1 MDAINN
7 DIYLSTIFNACEEKV
22 LTYEELLQKVNLY
35 AKSANFDE
43 ETLNHI
49 LEEVEKFRIHKKEY
63 SYDEKRTY
71 LSKLMLD
78 ENVEKYGSKL
88 VDSMSDAAVDKV
100 FENEVKEIKDED
112 IDNIINPKK
121 APVKVKV
128 RVRNEIPNIE
138 VAKEVA
144 SDNDKLERA
153 LIETY
158 NGVTIEEILN
168 ALIDSRKRG
177 MTLPTT
183 QPMEHLVMYYA
194 LKGRKGLTL
203 DEKQRILREV
213 KSEKERDKAI
223 VKRVLDKINEENR
236 EKNVSVKENRIEAKE
251 KEETPKMV
259 KKEEVLEPVDKLDK
273 QLVRNVAG
281 NNYYLERAILLGSFN
296 GTKLEDILNG
306 IINLRKN
313 GEEIACTRE
322 MNYLVDSYAIFGKLN
337 ATILNSTLDKITNVR
352 KEEEKTEEKKTDA
365 NVELAIEL
373 ANNSEMLEAALVSKS
388 YKGVA
393 LESLVKA
400 LVDAKKQGITLE
412 TNEAMNA
419 LISEYEKEGKI
430 TEECL
435 KNVKLLL
442 AKERLNREKGLA
454 FSDKKIDELDNNN
467 NNKGFAFGGKN
478 LDSLDNDEATI
489 DDKKTSKEEDKKE
502 QQGIKFPDFEEK
514 DYENVAKNI
523 NDAKD
528 SNVRKVEASEE
539 RIKKLK
545 MSKSKVKSIALK
557 SLIIVCG
564 LVMLGP
570 EAGILG
576 IGSYNVFA
584 ILIRQGK
591 FNPKTKIGKSV
602 KDTVIKVMG
611 WGYSDEDKYDLL
623 KNIASA
629 EYKVKEEKEKKK
641 KEAEDAAKKIEEQE
655 NKSEEKEEEK
665 GGKTK

>member
-1 MDAINN
+1 MDAIKN

-35 AKSANFDE
+35 TKKENFDE
-43 ETLNHI
+43 ETLNYI

-63 SYDEKRTY
+63 SNDEKRTY

-78 ENVEKYGSKL
+78 ENTEKYGTKI

-112 IDNIINPKK
+112 IDNIISPKK
-121 APVKVKV
+121 EPVKVKV

-144 SDNDKLERA
+144 CDNDKLERA

-168 ALIDSRKRG
+168 ALIDSRKKG

-213 KSEKERDKAI
+213 KSEKARDKEI

-236 EKNVSVKENRIEAKE
+236 KNNVSVNANKIEAK
-251 KEETPKMV
+251 KEEKNAIET
-259 KKEEVLEPVDKLDK
+259 KEEAVEPVDKLDK

-296 GTKLEDILNG
+296 GTKLEDILDG
-306 IINLRKN
+306 IIKLRKN
-313 GEEIACTRE
+313 GEDIACTRE

-337 ATILNSTLDKITNVR
+337 ANILNSTLDKIANVR
-352 KEEEKTEEKKTDA
+352 KEEEKTKKEPVNEEKIEDKNIDS
-365 NVELAIEL
+365 NIELAKEL
-373 ANNSEMLEAALVSKS
+373 ANNSEMLEAALISKA

-400 LVDAKKQGITLE
+400 LVDAKKQGINFE

-419 LISEYEKEGKI
+419 LILEYENKGKI
-430 TEECL
+430 TEEGL

-442 AKERLNREKGLA
+442 AKERLNREKGYA
-454 FSDKKIDELDNNN
+454 FANQDY
-467 NNKGFAFGGKN
+467 
-478 LDSLDNDEATI
+478 DSLDNNKGVAFAGKDI
-489 DDKKTSKEEDKKE
+489 DSLDDDKNASKEDDKKE
-502 QQGIKFPDFEEK
+502 QQGIKFSDLEEE
-514 DYENVAKNI
+514 DYENVVKNI

-545 MSKSKVKSIALK
+545 KSKSKATSVALK

-564 LVMLGP
+564 FAMLGP

-591 FNPKTKIGKSV
+591 FNPKTKIGKSI
-602 KDTVIKVMG
+602 KDAVIKIMSL
-611 WGYSDEDKYDLL
+611 GYSYEDKYDLL
-623 KNIASA
+623 QDISKA
-629 EYKVKEEKEKKK
+629 
-641 KEAEDAAKKIEEQE
+641 EQE
-655 NKSEEKEEEK
+655 RKEEK

>member
-1 MDAINN
+1 MDAIKN

-35 AKSANFDE
+35 TKKENFDE
-43 ETLNHI
+43 ETLNYI

-63 SYDEKRTY
+63 SNDEKRTY

-78 ENVEKYGSKL
+78 ENTEKYGTKI

-112 IDNIINPKK
+112 IDNIISPKK
-121 APVKVKV
+121 EPVKVKV

-144 SDNDKLERA
+144 CDNDKLERA

-168 ALIDSRKRG
+168 ALIDSRKKG

-213 KSEKERDKAI
+213 KSEKARDKEI

-236 EKNVSVKENRIEAKE
+236 KNNVSVNANKIEAK
-251 KEETPKMV
+251 KEEKNAIET
-259 KKEEVLEPVDKLDK
+259 KEEAVEPVDKLDK

-296 GTKLEDILNG
+296 GTKLEDILDG
-306 IINLRKN
+306 IIELRKN
-313 GEEIACTRE
+313 GEDIACTRE

-337 ATILNSTLDKITNVR
+337 ANILNSTLDKIANVR
-352 KEEEKTEEKKTDA
+352 KEEEKTKKEPVNEEKTEDKNIDS
-365 NVELAIEL
+365 NIELAKEL
-373 ANNSEMLEAALVSKS
+373 ANNSEMLEAALISKA

-400 LVDAKKQGITLE
+400 LVDAKKQGINFE

-419 LISEYEKEGKI
+419 LILEYENEGKI
-430 TEECL
+430 TEEGL

-442 AKERLNREKGLA
+442 AKERLNREKGYA
-454 FSDKKIDELDNNN
+454 FANQDY
-467 NNKGFAFGGKN
+467 
-478 LDSLDNDEATI
+478 DSLDNNKGVAFAGKDI
-489 DDKKTSKEEDKKE
+489 DSLDDDKNASKEDDKKE
-502 QQGIKFPDFEEK
+502 QQGIKFSDLEEE
-514 DYENVAKNI
+514 DYENVVKNI

-545 MSKSKVKSIALK
+545 KSKSKATSVALK

-564 LVMLGP
+564 FAMLGP

-591 FNPKTKIGKSV
+591 FNPKTKIGKSI
-602 KDTVIKVMG
+602 KDAVIKIMSL
-611 WGYSDEDKYDLL
+611 GYSDEDKYDLL
-623 KNIASA
+623 EDIS
-629 EYKVKEEKEKKK
+629 KV
-641 KEAEDAAKKIEEQE
+641 EQE
-655 NKSEEKEEEK
+655 RKEEK

>member
-1 MDAINN
+1 MDAIKN

-35 AKSANFDE
+35 TKKENFDE
-43 ETLNHI
+43 ETLNYI

-63 SYDEKRTY
+63 SNDEKRTY

-78 ENVEKYGSKL
+78 ENTEKYGTKI

-112 IDNIINPKK
+112 IDNIISPKK
-121 APVKVKV
+121 EPVKVKV

-144 SDNDKLERA
+144 CDNDKLERA

-168 ALIDSRKRG
+168 ALIDSRKKG

-213 KSEKERDKAI
+213 KSEKARDKEI

-236 EKNVSVKENRIEAKE
+236 KNNVSVNANKIEAK
-251 KEETPKMV
+251 KEEKNAIET
-259 KKEEVLEPVDKLDK
+259 KEEAVEPVDKLDK

-296 GTKLEDILNG
+296 GTKLEDILDG
-306 IINLRKN
+306 IIKLRKN
-313 GEEIACTRE
+313 GEDIACTRE

-337 ATILNSTLDKITNVR
+337 ANILNSTLDKIANVR
-352 KEEEKTEEKKTDA
+352 KEEEKTKKEPVNEEKIEDKNIDS
-365 NVELAIEL
+365 NIELAKEL
-373 ANNSEMLEAALVSKS
+373 ANNSEMLEAALISKA

-400 LVDAKKQGITLE
+400 LVDAKKQGINFE

-419 LISEYEKEGKI
+419 LISEYENEGKI
-430 TEECL
+430 TEEGL

-442 AKERLNREKGLA
+442 AKERLNREKGYA
-454 FSDKKIDELDNNN
+454 FANQDY
-467 NNKGFAFGGKN
+467 
-478 LDSLDNDEATI
+478 DSLDNNKGVAFAGKDI
-489 DDKKTSKEEDKKE
+489 DSLDDDKNASKEDDKKE
-502 QQGIKFPDFEEK
+502 QQGIKFSDLEEE
-514 DYENVAKNI
+514 DYENVVKNI

-545 MSKSKVKSIALK
+545 KSKSKAKSIALK

-564 LVMLGP
+564 FAMLGP

-591 FNPKTKIGKSV
+591 FNPKTKIGKSI
-602 KDTVIKVMG
+602 KDAVIKIMSL
-611 WGYSDEDKYDLL
+611 GYSDEDKYDLL
-623 KNIASA
+623 KDISKA
-629 EYKVKEEKEKKK
+629 
-641 KEAEDAAKKIEEQE
+641 EQE
-655 NKSEEKEEEK
+655 TKEEK

>member
-1 MDAINN
+1 MDAIKN

-35 AKSANFDE
+35 TKKENFDE
-43 ETLNHI
+43 ETLNYI

-63 SYDEKRTY
+63 SNDEKRTF

-78 ENVEKYGSKL
+78 ENTEKYGIKI

-112 IDNIINPKK
+112 IDNIISPKK
-121 APVKVKV
+121 EPVKVKV

-144 SDNDKLERA
+144 CDNDKLERA

-168 ALIDSRKRG
+168 ALIDSRKKG

-213 KSEKERDKAI
+213 KSEKARDKEI

-236 EKNVSVKENRIEAKE
+236 KNNVSVNANKIEAK
-251 KEETPKMV
+251 KEEKNAIET
-259 KKEEVLEPVDKLDK
+259 KEEAVEPVDKLDK

-296 GTKLEDILNG
+296 GTKLEDILDG
-306 IINLRKN
+306 IIKLRKN
-313 GEEIACTRE
+313 GEDIACTRE

-337 ATILNSTLDKITNVR
+337 ANILNSTLDKIANVR
-352 KEEEKTEEKKTDA
+352 KEEEKTKKEPVNEEKIEDKNIDS
-365 NVELAIEL
+365 NIELAKEL
-373 ANNSEMLEAALVSKS
+373 ANNSEMLEAALISKA

-400 LVDAKKQGITLE
+400 LVDAKKQGINFE

-419 LISEYEKEGKI
+419 LILEYENKGKI
-430 TEECL
+430 TEEGL
-435 KNVKLLL
+435 KKVKLLL
-442 AKERLNREKGLA
+442 AKERLNREKGYA
-454 FSDKKIDELDNNN
+454 FANQDY
-467 NNKGFAFGGKN
+467 
-478 LDSLDNDEATI
+478 DSLDNNKGVAFAGKDI
-489 DDKKTSKEEDKKE
+489 DSLDDDKNASKEDDKKE
-502 QQGIKFPDFEEK
+502 QQGIKFSDLEEE
-514 DYENVAKNI
+514 DYENVVKNI

-545 MSKSKVKSIALK
+545 KSKSKATSVALK

-564 LVMLGP
+564 FAMLGP

-591 FNPKTKIGKSV
+591 FNPKTKIGKSI
-602 KDTVIKVMG
+602 KDAVIKIMSL
-611 WGYSDEDKYDLL
+611 GYSDEDKYDLL
-623 KNIASA
+623 KDIS
-629 EYKVKEEKEKKK
+629 KT
-641 KEAEDAAKKIEEQE
+641 EQE
-655 NKSEEKEEEK
+655 RKEEK

>member
-1 MDAINN
+1 MDAIKN

-35 AKSANFDE
+35 TKKENFDE
-43 ETLNHI
+43 ETLNYI

-63 SYDEKRTY
+63 SNDEKRTY

-78 ENVEKYGSKL
+78 ENTEKYGTKI

-112 IDNIINPKK
+112 IDNIISPKK
-121 APVKVKV
+121 EPVKVKV

-144 SDNDKLERA
+144 CDNDKLERA

-168 ALIDSRKRG
+168 ALIDSRKKG

-213 KSEKERDKAI
+213 KSEKARDKEI

-236 EKNVSVKENRIEAKE
+236 KNNVSVNANKIEAK
-251 KEETPKMV
+251 KEEKNAIET
-259 KKEEVLEPVDKLDK
+259 KEEAVEPVDKLDK

-296 GTKLEDILNG
+296 GTKLEDILDG
-306 IINLRKN
+306 IIKLRKN
-313 GEEIACTRE
+313 GEDIACTRE

-337 ATILNSTLDKITNVR
+337 ANILNSTLDKIANVR
-352 KEEEKTEEKKTDA
+352 KEEEKTKKEPVNEEKIEDKNIDS
-365 NVELAIEL
+365 NIELAKEL
-373 ANNSEMLEAALVSKS
+373 ANNSEMLEAALISKA

-400 LVDAKKQGITLE
+400 LVDAKKQGINFE
-412 TNEAMNA
+412 TNEAMNS
-419 LISEYEKEGKI
+419 LISEYENEGKI
-430 TEECL
+430 TEEGL

-442 AKERLNREKGLA
+442 AKERLNREKGYA
-454 FSDKKIDELDNNN
+454 FANQDY
-467 NNKGFAFGGKN
+467 
-478 LDSLDNDEATI
+478 DSLDNNKGVAFAGKDI
-489 DDKKTSKEEDKKE
+489 DSLDDDKNASKEDDKKE
-502 QQGIKFPDFEEK
+502 QQGIKFSDLEEE
-514 DYENVAKNI
+514 DYENVVKNI

-545 MSKSKVKSIALK
+545 KSKSKAKSIALK

-564 LVMLGP
+564 FAMLGP

-591 FNPKTKIGKSV
+591 FNPKTKIGKSI
-602 KDTVIKVMG
+602 KDAVIKIMS

-623 KNIASA
+623 KDISKA
-629 EYKVKEEKEKKK
+629 
-641 KEAEDAAKKIEEQE
+641 EQE
-655 NKSEEKEEEK
+655 IKEEK

>member
-1 MDAINN
+1 MDAIKN

-35 AKSANFDE
+35 TKKENFDE
-43 ETLNHI
+43 ETLNYI

-63 SYDEKRTY
+63 SNDEKRTY

-78 ENVEKYGSKL
+78 ENTEKYGTKI

-112 IDNIINPKK
+112 IDNIISPKK
-121 APVKVKV
+121 EPVKVKV

-144 SDNDKLERA
+144 CDNDKLERA

-168 ALIDSRKRG
+168 ALIDSRKKG

-213 KSEKERDKAI
+213 KSEKARDKEI

-236 EKNVSVKENRIEAKE
+236 KNNVSVNANKIEAK
-251 KEETPKMV
+251 KEEKNAIET
-259 KKEEVLEPVDKLDK
+259 KEEAVEPVDKLDK

-296 GTKLEDILNG
+296 GTKLEDILDG
-306 IINLRKN
+306 IIKLRKN
-313 GEEIACTRE
+313 GEDIACTRE

-337 ATILNSTLDKITNVR
+337 ANILNSTLDKIANVR
-352 KEEEKTEEKKTDA
+352 KEEEKTKKEPVNEEKIEDKNIDS
-365 NVELAIEL
+365 NIELAKEL
-373 ANNSEMLEAALVSKS
+373 ANNSEMLEATLISKA

-400 LVDAKKQGITLE
+400 LVDAKKQGINFE

-419 LISEYEKEGKI
+419 LILEYENKGKI
-430 TEECL
+430 TEEGL

-442 AKERLNREKGLA
+442 AKERLNREKGYA
-454 FSDKKIDELDNNN
+454 FANQDY
-467 NNKGFAFGGKN
+467 
-478 LDSLDNDEATI
+478 DSLDNNKGVAFAGKDI
-489 DDKKTSKEEDKKE
+489 DSLDDDKNSSKEDDKKE
-502 QQGIKFPDFEEK
+502 QQGIKFPNFEEE
-514 DYENVAKNI
+514 DYENVVKNI

-545 MSKSKVKSIALK
+545 KSKSKATSIALK

-564 LVMLGP
+564 FAMLGP

-591 FNPKTKIGKSV
+591 FNPKTKIGKSI
-602 KDTVIKVMG
+602 KDAVIKIMSL
-611 WGYSDEDKYDLL
+611 GYSDEDKYDLL
-623 KNIASA
+623 EDIS
-629 EYKVKEEKEKKK
+629 KV
-641 KEAEDAAKKIEEQE
+641 EQE
-655 NKSEEKEEEK
+655 RKEEK

>member
-1 MDAINN
+1 MDAIKN

-35 AKSANFDE
+35 TKKENFDE
-43 ETLNHI
+43 ETLNYI

-63 SYDEKRTY
+63 SNDEKRTY

-78 ENVEKYGSKL
+78 ENTEKYGTKI

-112 IDNIINPKK
+112 IDNIISPKK
-121 APVKVKV
+121 EPVKVKV

-144 SDNDKLERA
+144 CDNDKLERA

-168 ALIDSRKRG
+168 ALIDSRKKG

-213 KSEKERDKAI
+213 KSEKARDKEI

-236 EKNVSVKENRIEAKE
+236 KNNVSVNANKIEAK
-251 KEETPKMV
+251 KEEKNAIET
-259 KKEEVLEPVDKLDK
+259 KEEAVEPVDKLDK

-296 GTKLEDILNG
+296 GTKLEDILDE
-306 IINLRKN
+306 IIKLRKN
-313 GEEIACTRE
+313 GEDIACTRE

-337 ATILNSTLDKITNVR
+337 ANILNSTLDKIANVR
-352 KEEEKTEEKKTDA
+352 KEEEKTKKEPVNEEKIEDKNIDS
-365 NVELAIEL
+365 NIELAKEL
-373 ANNSEMLEAALVSKS
+373 ANNSEMLEAALISKA

-400 LVDAKKQGITLE
+400 LVDAKKQGINFE

-419 LISEYEKEGKI
+419 LILEYENKGKI
-430 TEECL
+430 TEEGL

-442 AKERLNREKGLA
+442 AKERLNREKGYA
-454 FSDKKIDELDNNN
+454 FANQDY
-467 NNKGFAFGGKN
+467 
-478 LDSLDNDEATI
+478 DSLDNNKGVAFAGKDI
-489 DDKKTSKEEDKKE
+489 DSLDDDKNASKEDDKKE
-502 QQGIKFPDFEEK
+502 QQGIKFSDLEEE
-514 DYENVAKNI
+514 DYENVVKNI

-545 MSKSKVKSIALK
+545 KSKSKAKSIALK

-564 LVMLGP
+564 FAMLGP

-591 FNPKTKIGKSV
+591 FNPKTKIGKSI
-602 KDTVIKVMG
+602 KDAVIKIMS

-623 KNIASA
+623 KDISKA
-629 EYKVKEEKEKKK
+629 
-641 KEAEDAAKKIEEQE
+641 EQE
-655 NKSEEKEEEK
+655 RKEEK

>member
-1 MDAINN
+1 MDAIKN

-35 AKSANFDE
+35 TKKENFDE
-43 ETLNHI
+43 ETLNYI

-63 SYDEKRTY
+63 SNDEKRTY

-78 ENVEKYGSKL
+78 ENTEKYGTKI

-112 IDNIINPKK
+112 IDNIISPKK
-121 APVKVKV
+121 EPVKVKV

-144 SDNDKLERA
+144 CDNDKLERA

-168 ALIDSRKRG
+168 ALIDSRKKG

-213 KSEKERDKAI
+213 KSEKARDKEI

-236 EKNVSVKENRIEAKE
+236 KNNVSVNANKIEAK
-251 KEETPKMV
+251 KEEKNAIET
-259 KKEEVLEPVDKLDK
+259 KEEAVEPVDKLDK

-296 GTKLEDILNG
+296 GTKLEDILDG
-306 IINLRKN
+306 IIKLRKN
-313 GEEIACTRE
+313 GEDIACTRE

-337 ATILNSTLDKITNVR
+337 ANILNSTLDKIANVR
-352 KEEEKTEEKKTDA
+352 KEEEKTKKEPVNEEKIEDKNIDS
-365 NVELAIEL
+365 NIELAKEL
-373 ANNSEMLEAALVSKS
+373 ANNSEMLEAALISKA

-400 LVDAKKQGITLE
+400 LVDAKKQGINFE

-419 LISEYEKEGKI
+419 LISEYENEGKI
-430 TEECL
+430 TEEGL

-442 AKERLNREKGLA
+442 AKERLNREKGYA
-454 FSDKKIDELDNNN
+454 FANQDY
-467 NNKGFAFGGKN
+467 
-478 LDSLDNDEATI
+478 DSLDNNKGVAFAGKDI
-489 DDKKTSKEEDKKE
+489 DSLDDDKNASKEDDKKE
-502 QQGIKFPDFEEK
+502 QQGIKFSDLEEE
-514 DYENVAKNI
+514 DYENVVKNI

-545 MSKSKVKSIALK
+545 KSKSKAKSIALK

-564 LVMLGP
+564 FAMLGP

-591 FNPKTKIGKSV
+591 FNPKTKIGKSI
-602 KDTVIKVMG
+602 KDAVIKIMSL
-611 WGYSDEDKYDLL
+611 GYSYEDKYDLL
-623 KNIASA
+623 QDISKA
-629 EYKVKEEKEKKK
+629 
-641 KEAEDAAKKIEEQE
+641 EQE
-655 NKSEEKEEEK
+655 RKEEK

>member
-1 MDAINN
+1 MDAIKN

-35 AKSANFDE
+35 TKKENFDE
-43 ETLNHI
+43 ETLNYI

-63 SYDEKRTY
+63 SNDEKRTY

-78 ENVEKYGSKL
+78 ENTEKYGTKI

-112 IDNIINPKK
+112 IDNIISPKK
-121 APVKVKV
+121 EPVKVKV

-144 SDNDKLERA
+144 CDNDKLERA

-168 ALIDSRKRG
+168 ALIDSRKKG

-213 KSEKERDKAI
+213 KSEKARDKEI

-236 EKNVSVKENRIEAKE
+236 KNNVSVNANKIEAK
-251 KEETPKMV
+251 KEEKNAIET
-259 KKEEVLEPVDKLDK
+259 KEEAVEPVDKLDK

-296 GTKLEDILNG
+296 GTKLEDILDG
-306 IINLRKN
+306 IIKLRKN
-313 GEEIACTRE
+313 GEDIACTRE

-337 ATILNSTLDKITNVR
+337 ANILNSTLDKIANVR
-352 KEEEKTEEKKTDA
+352 KEEEKTKKEPVNEEKIEDKNIDS
-365 NVELAIEL
+365 NIELAKEL
-373 ANNSEMLEAALVSKS
+373 ANNSEMLEAALISKA

-400 LVDAKKQGITLE
+400 LVDAKKQGINFE

-419 LISEYEKEGKI
+419 LILEYENKGKI
-430 TEECL
+430 TEEGL

-442 AKERLNREKGLA
+442 AKERLNREKGYA
-454 FSDKKIDELDNNN
+454 FANQDY
-467 NNKGFAFGGKN
+467 
-478 LDSLDNDEATI
+478 DSLDNNKGVAFAGKDI
-489 DDKKTSKEEDKKE
+489 DSLDDDKNASKEDDKKE
-502 QQGIKFPDFEEK
+502 QQGIKFSDLEEE
-514 DYENVAKNI
+514 DYENVVKNI

-545 MSKSKVKSIALK
+545 KSKSKATSVALK

-564 LVMLGP
+564 FAMLGP

-591 FNPKTKIGKSV
+591 FNPKTKIGKSI
-602 KDTVIKVMG
+602 KDAVIKIMS

-623 KNIASA
+623 KDISKA
-629 EYKVKEEKEKKK
+629 
-641 KEAEDAAKKIEEQE
+641 EQE
-655 NKSEEKEEEK
+655 RKEEK

>member
-1 MDAINN
+1 MDAIKN

-35 AKSANFDE
+35 TKKENFDE

-63 SYDEKRTY
+63 SNDEKRTY

-78 ENVEKYGSKL
+78 ENTEKYGTKI

-112 IDNIINPKK
+112 IDNIISPKK
-121 APVKVKV
+121 EPVKVKV

-144 SDNDKLERA
+144 CDNDKLERA

-168 ALIDSRKRG
+168 ALIDSRKKG

-213 KSEKERDKAI
+213 KSEKARDKEI

-236 EKNVSVKENRIEAKE
+236 KNNVSVNANKIEAK
-251 KEETPKMV
+251 KEEKNAIET
-259 KKEEVLEPVDKLDK
+259 KEEAVEPVDKLDK

-296 GTKLEDILNG
+296 GTKLEDILDG
-306 IINLRKN
+306 IIKLRKN
-313 GEEIACTRE
+313 GEDIACTRE

-337 ATILNSTLDKITNVR
+337 ANILNSTLDKIANVR
-352 KEEEKTEEKKTDA
+352 KEEEKTKKEPVNEEKIEDKNIDS
-365 NVELAIEL
+365 NIELAKEL
-373 ANNSEMLEAALVSKS
+373 ANNSEMLEAALISKA

-400 LVDAKKQGITLE
+400 LVDAKKQGINFE

-419 LISEYEKEGKI
+419 LILEYENKGKI
-430 TEECL
+430 TEEGL

-442 AKERLNREKGLA
+442 AKERLNREKGYA
-454 FSDKKIDELDNNN
+454 FANQDY
-467 NNKGFAFGGKN
+467 
-478 LDSLDNDEATI
+478 DSLDNNKGVAFAGKDI
-489 DDKKTSKEEDKKE
+489 DSLDDDKNASKEDDKKE
-502 QQGIKFPDFEEK
+502 QQGIKFSDLEEE
-514 DYENVAKNI
+514 DYENVVKNI

-545 MSKSKVKSIALK
+545 KSKSKAKSIALK

-564 LVMLGP
+564 FAMLGP

-591 FNPKTKIGKSV
+591 FNPKTKIGKSI
-602 KDTVIKVMG
+602 KDAVIKIMS

-623 KNIASA
+623 KDISKA
-629 EYKVKEEKEKKK
+629 
-641 KEAEDAAKKIEEQE
+641 EQE
-655 NKSEEKEEEK
+655 RKEEK

>member
-1 MDAINN
+1 MDAIKN

-35 AKSANFDE
+35 TKSANFDE

-63 SYDEKRTY
+63 SNDEKRTY

-78 ENVEKYGSKL
+78 ENTEKYGTKI

-112 IDNIINPKK
+112 IDNIISPKK
-121 APVKVKV
+121 EPVKVKV

-144 SDNDKLERA
+144 CDNDKLERA

-213 KSEKERDKAI
+213 KSEKARDKEI
-223 VKRVLDKINEENR
+223 VKRVLDKINEEN
-236 EKNVSVKENRIEAKE
+236 KKNNVSVKVNKIE
-251 KEETPKMV
+251 V
-259 KKEEVLEPVDKLDK
+259 KKEEKNAVATKEEAVEPVDKLDK

-296 GTKLEDILNG
+296 GTKLEDILDG
-306 IINLRKN
+306 IIKLRKN
-313 GEEIACTRE
+313 GEDIACTRE

-337 ATILNSTLDKITNVR
+337 ANILNSTLDKIANVR
-352 KEEEKTEEKKTDA
+352 KEEEKAKKEPVNEEKTEDKNIDS
-365 NVELAIEL
+365 NIELAKEL
-373 ANNSEMLEAALVSKS
+373 ANNSEMLEAALISKA

-400 LVDAKKQGITLE
+400 LVDAKKQGINFE

-419 LISEYEKEGKI
+419 LISVYENEGKI
-430 TEECL
+430 TEEGL

-442 AKERLNREKGLA
+442 AKERLNREKGYA
-454 FSDKKIDELDNNN
+454 FANQDY
-467 NNKGFAFGGKN
+467 
-478 LDSLDNDEATI
+478 DSLDNNKGVAFAGKDI
-489 DDKKTSKEEDKKE
+489 DSLDDDKNASKEDDKKE
-502 QQGIKFPDFEEK
+502 QQGIKFSDLEEE
-514 DYENVAKNI
+514 DYENVVKNI

-545 MSKSKVKSIALK
+545 KSKSKAKSIALK

-564 LVMLGP
+564 FAMLGP

-591 FNPKTKIGKSV
+591 FNPKTKIGKSI
-602 KDTVIKVMG
+602 KDAVIKIMS

-623 KNIASA
+623 KDISKA
-629 EYKVKEEKEKKK
+629 
-641 KEAEDAAKKIEEQE
+641 EQE
-655 NKSEEKEEEK
+655 RKEEK

>member
-1 MDAINN
+1 MDAIKN

-35 AKSANFDE
+35 TKKENFDE
-43 ETLNHI
+43 ETLNYI

-63 SYDEKRTY
+63 SNDEKRTY

-78 ENVEKYGSKL
+78 ENTEKYGTKI

-112 IDNIINPKK
+112 IDNIISPKK
-121 APVKVKV
+121 EPVKVKV

-144 SDNDKLERA
+144 CDNDKLERA

-168 ALIDSRKRG
+168 ALIDSRKKG

-213 KSEKERDKAI
+213 KSEKARDKEI

-236 EKNVSVKENRIEAKE
+236 KNNVSVNANKIEAK
-251 KEETPKMV
+251 KEEKNAIET
-259 KKEEVLEPVDKLDK
+259 KEEAVEPVDKLDK

-296 GTKLEDILNG
+296 GTKLEDILDG
-306 IINLRKN
+306 IIKLRKN
-313 GEEIACTRE
+313 GEDIACTRE

-337 ATILNSTLDKITNVR
+337 ANILNSTLDKIANVR
-352 KEEEKTEEKKTDA
+352 KEEEKTKKEPVNEDK
-365 NVELAIEL
+365 NIDSNIELAKEL
-373 ANNSEMLEAALVSKS
+373 ANNSEMLEAALISKA

-400 LVDAKKQGITLE
+400 LVDAKKQGINFE

-419 LISEYEKEGKI
+419 LILEYENKGKI
-430 TEECL
+430 TEEGL

-442 AKERLNREKGLA
+442 AKERLNREKGYA
-454 FSDKKIDELDNNN
+454 FANQDY
-467 NNKGFAFGGKN
+467 
-478 LDSLDNDEATI
+478 DSLDNNKGVAFAGKDI
-489 DDKKTSKEEDKKE
+489 DSLDDDKNASKEDDKKE
-502 QQGIKFPDFEEK
+502 QQGIKFSDLEEE
-514 DYENVAKNI
+514 DYENVVKNI

-545 MSKSKVKSIALK
+545 KSKSKAKSIALK

-564 LVMLGP
+564 FAMLGP

-591 FNPKTKIGKSV
+591 FNPKTKIGKSI
-602 KDTVIKVMG
+602 KDAVIKIMS

-623 KNIASA
+623 KDISKA
-629 EYKVKEEKEKKK
+629 
-641 KEAEDAAKKIEEQE
+641 EQE
-655 NKSEEKEEEK
+655 RKEEK

>member
-1 MDAINN
+1 MDAIKN

-35 AKSANFDE
+35 TKSANFDE

-63 SYDEKRTY
+63 SNDEKRIY

-78 ENVEKYGSKL
+78 ENTEKYGTKI

-112 IDNIINPKK
+112 IDNIISPKK
-121 APVKVKV
+121 EPVKVKV

-144 SDNDKLERA
+144 CDNDKLERA

-213 KSEKERDKAI
+213 KSEKARDKEI

-236 EKNVSVKENRIEAKE
+236 KNNVSVNANKIE
-251 KEETPKMV
+251 V
-259 KKEEVLEPVDKLDK
+259 KKEEKTAIETKEEAVEPVDKLDK

-296 GTKLEDILNG
+296 GTKLEDILDG
-306 IINLRKN
+306 IIKLRKS
-313 GEEIACTRE
+313 GEDIACTKE

-337 ATILNSTLDKITNVR
+337 ANILNSTLDKIANVR
-352 KEEEKTEEKKTDA
+352 KEEEKAKKEPVNEEKNEDKNIDS
-365 NVELAIEL
+365 NIELAKEL
-373 ANNSEMLEAALVSKS
+373 ANNSEMLEAALISKA

-400 LVDAKKQGITLE
+400 LVDAKKQGINFE

-419 LISEYEKEGKI
+419 LISEYENEGKI
-430 TEECL
+430 TEEGL

-442 AKERLNREKGLA
+442 AKERLNREKGYA
-454 FSDKKIDELDNNN
+454 FANQDY
-467 NNKGFAFGGKN
+467 
-478 LDSLDNDEATI
+478 DSLDNNKGVAFAGKDI
-489 DDKKTSKEEDKKE
+489 DSLDDDKNASKEDDKKE
-502 QQGIKFPDFEEK
+502 QQGIKFSDLEEK
-514 DYENVAKNI
+514 DYENVVKNI

-545 MSKSKVKSIALK
+545 KSKSKSKSIALK

-564 LVMLGP
+564 FAMLGP

-591 FNPKTKIGKSV
+591 FNPKTKIGKSI
-602 KDTVIKVMG
+602 KDAVIKIMS

-623 KNIASA
+623 KDISKA
-629 EYKVKEEKEKKK
+629 
-641 KEAEDAAKKIEEQE
+641 EQE
-655 NKSEEKEEEK
+655 RKEEK

>member
-1 MDAINN
+1 MDAIKN

-35 AKSANFDE
+35 TKKENFDE
-43 ETLNHI
+43 ETLNYI

-63 SYDEKRTY
+63 SNDEKRTY

-78 ENVEKYGSKL
+78 ENTEKYGTKI

-112 IDNIINPKK
+112 IDNIISPKK
-121 APVKVKV
+121 EPVKVKV

-144 SDNDKLERA
+144 CDNDKLERA

-168 ALIDSRKRG
+168 ALIDSRKKG

-213 KSEKERDKAI
+213 KSEKARDKEI

-236 EKNVSVKENRIEAKE
+236 KNNVSVNANKIEAK
-251 KEETPKMV
+251 KEEKNAIET
-259 KKEEVLEPVDKLDK
+259 KEEAVEPVDKLDK

-296 GTKLEDILNG
+296 GTKLEDILDG
-306 IINLRKN
+306 IIKLRKN
-313 GEEIACTRE
+313 GEDIACTRE

-337 ATILNSTLDKITNVR
+337 ANILNSTLDKIANVR
-352 KEEEKTEEKKTDA
+352 KEEEKTKKEPVNEEKIEDKNIDS
-365 NVELAIEL
+365 NIELAKEL
-373 ANNSEMLEAALVSKS
+373 ANNSEMLEAALISKA

-400 LVDAKKQGITLE
+400 LVDAKKQGINFE

-419 LISEYEKEGKI
+419 LISEYENEGKI
-430 TEECL
+430 TEEGL

-442 AKERLNREKGLA
+442 AKERLNREKGYA
-454 FSDKKIDELDNNN
+454 FANQDY
-467 NNKGFAFGGKN
+467 
-478 LDSLDNDEATI
+478 DSLDNNKGVAFAGKDI
-489 DDKKTSKEEDKKE
+489 DSLDDDKNASKEDDKKE
-502 QQGIKFPDFEEK
+502 QQGIKFSDLEEE
-514 DYENVAKNI
+514 DYENVVKNI

-545 MSKSKVKSIALK
+545 KSKSKAKSIALK

-564 LVMLGP
+564 FAMLGP

-591 FNPKTKIGKSV
+591 FNPKTKIGKSI
-602 KDTVIKVMG
+602 KDAVIKIMSL
-611 WGYSDEDKYDLL
+611 GYSDEDKYDLL
-623 KNIASA
+623 KDISKA
-629 EYKVKEEKEKKK
+629 
-641 KEAEDAAKKIEEQE
+641 EQE
-655 NKSEEKEEEK
+655 RKEEK

>member
-1 MDAINN
+1 MDAIKN

-35 AKSANFDE
+35 TKKENFDE
-43 ETLNHI
+43 ETLNYI

-63 SYDEKRTY
+63 SNDEKRTY

-78 ENVEKYGSKL
+78 ENTEKYGTKI

-112 IDNIINPKK
+112 IDNIISPKK
-121 APVKVKV
+121 EPVKVKV

-144 SDNDKLERA
+144 CDNDKLERA

-168 ALIDSRKRG
+168 ALIDSRKKG

-213 KSEKERDKAI
+213 KSEKARDKEI

-236 EKNVSVKENRIEAKE
+236 KNNVSVNANKIEAK
-251 KEETPKMV
+251 KEEKNAIET
-259 KKEEVLEPVDKLDK
+259 KEEAVEPVDKLDK

-296 GTKLEDILNG
+296 GTKLEDILDE
-306 IINLRKN
+306 IIKLRKN
-313 GEEIACTRE
+313 GEDIACTRE

-337 ATILNSTLDKITNVR
+337 ANILNSTLDKIANVR
-352 KEEEKTEEKKTDA
+352 KEEEKTKKEPVNEEKIEDKNIDS
-365 NVELAIEL
+365 NIELAKEL
-373 ANNSEMLEAALVSKS
+373 ANNSEMLEAALISKA

-400 LVDAKKQGITLE
+400 LVDAKKQGINFE

-419 LISEYEKEGKI
+419 LILEYENKGKI
-430 TEECL
+430 TEEGL

-442 AKERLNREKGLA
+442 AKERLNREKGYA
-454 FSDKKIDELDNNN
+454 FANQDY
-467 NNKGFAFGGKN
+467 
-478 LDSLDNDEATI
+478 DSLDNNKGVAFAGKDI
-489 DDKKTSKEEDKKE
+489 DSLDDDKNASKEDDKKE
-502 QQGIKFPDFEEK
+502 QQGIKFSDLEEE
-514 DYENVAKNI
+514 DYENVVKNI

-545 MSKSKVKSIALK
+545 KSKSKATSIALK

-564 LVMLGP
+564 FAMLGP

-591 FNPKTKIGKSV
+591 FNPKTKIGKSI
-602 KDTVIKVMG
+602 KDAVIKIMS

-623 KNIASA
+623 KDISKA
-629 EYKVKEEKEKKK
+629 
-641 KEAEDAAKKIEEQE
+641 EQE
-655 NKSEEKEEEK
+655 RKEEK

>member
-1 MDAINN
+1 MDAIKN

-35 AKSANFDE
+35 TKKENFDE
-43 ETLNHI
+43 KTLNYI

-63 SYDEKRTY
+63 SNDEKRTY

-78 ENVEKYGSKL
+78 ENTEKYGTKI

-112 IDNIINPKK
+112 IDNIISPKK
-121 APVKVKV
+121 EPVKVKV

-144 SDNDKLERA
+144 CDNDKLERA

-168 ALIDSRKRG
+168 ALIDSRKKG

-213 KSEKERDKAI
+213 KSEKARDKEI

-236 EKNVSVKENRIEAKE
+236 KNNVSVNANKIEAK
-251 KEETPKMV
+251 KEEKNAIET
-259 KKEEVLEPVDKLDK
+259 KEEAVEPVDKLDK

-296 GTKLEDILNG
+296 GTKLEDILDG
-306 IINLRKN
+306 IIKLRKN
-313 GEEIACTRE
+313 GEDIACTRE

-337 ATILNSTLDKITNVR
+337 ANILNSTLDKIANVR
-352 KEEEKTEEKKTDA
+352 KEEEKTKKEPVNEEKIEDKNIDS
-365 NVELAIEL
+365 NIELAKEL
-373 ANNSEMLEAALVSKS
+373 ANNSEMLEAALISKA

-400 LVDAKKQGITLE
+400 LVDAKKQGINFE
-412 TNEAMNA
+412 TNEAMNS
-419 LISEYEKEGKI
+419 LISEYENKGKI
-430 TEECL
+430 TEEGL

-442 AKERLNREKGLA
+442 AKERLNREKGYA
-454 FSDKKIDELDNNN
+454 FANQDY
-467 NNKGFAFGGKN
+467 
-478 LDSLDNDEATI
+478 DSLDNNKGVAFAGKDI
-489 DDKKTSKEEDKKE
+489 DSLDDDKNASKEDDKKE
-502 QQGIKFPDFEEK
+502 QQGIKFSDLEEE
-514 DYENVAKNI
+514 DYENVVKNI

-545 MSKSKVKSIALK
+545 KSKSKAKSIALK

-564 LVMLGP
+564 FAMLGP

-591 FNPKTKIGKSV
+591 FNPKTKIGKSI
-602 KDTVIKVMG
+602 KDAVIKIMS

-623 KNIASA
+623 KDISKA
-629 EYKVKEEKEKKK
+629 
-641 KEAEDAAKKIEEQE
+641 EQE
-655 NKSEEKEEEK
+655 RKEEK

>member
-1 MDAINN
+1 MDAIKN

-35 AKSANFDE
+35 TKKENFDE
-43 ETLNHI
+43 ETLNYI

-63 SYDEKRTY
+63 SNDEKRTY

-78 ENVEKYGSKL
+78 ENTEKYGTKI

-112 IDNIINPKK
+112 IDNIISPKK
-121 APVKVKV
+121 EPVKVKV

-144 SDNDKLERA
+144 CDNDKLERA

-168 ALIDSRKRG
+168 ALIDSRKKG

-213 KSEKERDKAI
+213 KSEKARDKEI

-236 EKNVSVKENRIEAKE
+236 KNNVSVNANKIEAK
-251 KEETPKMV
+251 KEEKNAIET
-259 KKEEVLEPVDKLDK
+259 KEEAVEPVDKLDK

-296 GTKLEDILNG
+296 GTKLEDILDG
-306 IINLRKN
+306 IIKLRKN
-313 GEEIACTRE
+313 GEDIACTRE

-337 ATILNSTLDKITNVR
+337 ANILNSTLDKIANVR
-352 KEEEKTEEKKTDA
+352 KEEEKTKKEPVNEEKIEDKNIDS
-365 NVELAIEL
+365 NIELAKEL
-373 ANNSEMLEAALVSKS
+373 ANNSEMLEAALISKA

-400 LVDAKKQGITLE
+400 LVDAKKQGINFE

-419 LISEYEKEGKI
+419 LISEYENEGKI
-430 TEECL
+430 TEEGL

-442 AKERLNREKGLA
+442 AKERLNREKGYA
-454 FSDKKIDELDNNN
+454 FANQDY
-467 NNKGFAFGGKN
+467 
-478 LDSLDNDEATI
+478 DSLDNNKGVAFAGKDI
-489 DDKKTSKEEDKKE
+489 DSLDDDKNASKEDDKKE
-502 QQGIKFPDFEEK
+502 QQGIKFSDLEEE
-514 DYENVAKNI
+514 DYENVVKNI

-545 MSKSKVKSIALK
+545 KSKSKATSVALK

-564 LVMLGP
+564 FAMLGP

-591 FNPKTKIGKSV
+591 FNPKTKIGKSI
-602 KDTVIKVMG
+602 KDAVIKIMS

-623 KNIASA
+623 KDISKA
-629 EYKVKEEKEKKK
+629 
-641 KEAEDAAKKIEEQE
+641 EQE
-655 NKSEEKEEEK
+655 RKEEK

>member
-1 MDAINN
+1 MDAIKN

-35 AKSANFDE
+35 TKKENFDE
-43 ETLNHI
+43 ETLNYI

-63 SYDEKRTY
+63 SNDEKRTY

-78 ENVEKYGSKL
+78 ENTEKYGTKI

-112 IDNIINPKK
+112 IDNIISPKK
-121 APVKVKV
+121 EPVKVKV

-144 SDNDKLERA
+144 CDNDKLERA

-168 ALIDSRKRG
+168 ALIDSRKKG

-213 KSEKERDKAI
+213 KSEKARDKEI

-236 EKNVSVKENRIEAKE
+236 KNNVSVKVKKIEE
-251 KEETPKMV
+251 
-259 KKEEVLEPVDKLDK
+259 KKEEKNAIATKEEAVEPVDKLDK

-296 GTKLEDILNG
+296 GTKLEDILDE
-306 IINLRKN
+306 IIKLRKN
-313 GEEIACTRE
+313 GEDIACTRE
-322 MNYLVDSYAIFGKLN
+322 MKYLVDSYAIFGKLN
-337 ATILNSTLDKITNVR
+337 ANILNSTLDKIANVR
-352 KEEEKTEEKKTDA
+352 KEEEKTKKEPVNEEKIEDKNIDS
-365 NVELAIEL
+365 NIELAKEL
-373 ANNSEMLEAALVSKS
+373 ANNSEMLEAVLISKA

-393 LESLVKA
+393 LESLVEA
-400 LVDAKKQGITLE
+400 LVDAKKQGINFE

-419 LISEYEKEGKI
+419 LILEYENKGKI
-430 TEECL
+430 TEEGL

-442 AKERLNREKGLA
+442 AKERLNREKGYA
-454 FSDKKIDELDNNN
+454 FANQDY
-467 NNKGFAFGGKN
+467 
-478 LDSLDNDEATI
+478 DSLDNNKGVAFAGKDI
-489 DDKKTSKEEDKKE
+489 DSLDDDKNASKEDDKKE
-502 QQGIKFPDFEEK
+502 QQGIKFSDLEEE
-514 DYENVAKNI
+514 DYENVVKNI

-545 MSKSKVKSIALK
+545 KSKSKAKSIALK

-564 LVMLGP
+564 FAMLGP

-591 FNPKTKIGKSV
+591 FNPKTKIGKSI
-602 KDTVIKVMG
+602 KDAVIKIMSL
-611 WGYSDEDKYDLL
+611 GYSDEDKYDLL
-623 KNIASA
+623 KDISKA
-629 EYKVKEEKEKKK
+629 
-641 KEAEDAAKKIEEQE
+641 EQE
-655 NKSEEKEEEK
+655 RKEEK

>member
-1 MDAINN
+1 MDAIKN

-35 AKSANFDE
+35 TKKENFDE
-43 ETLNHI
+43 ETLNYI

-63 SYDEKRTY
+63 SNDEKRTY

-78 ENVEKYGSKL
+78 ENTEKYGTKI

-112 IDNIINPKK
+112 IDNIISPKK
-121 APVKVKV
+121 EPVKVKV

-144 SDNDKLERA
+144 CDNDKLERA

-168 ALIDSRKRG
+168 ALIDSRKKG

-213 KSEKERDKAI
+213 KSEKARDKEI

-236 EKNVSVKENRIEAKE
+236 KNNVSVNANKIEAK
-251 KEETPKMV
+251 KEEKNAIET
-259 KKEEVLEPVDKLDK
+259 KEEAVEPVDKLDK

-296 GTKLEDILNG
+296 GTKLEDILDG
-306 IINLRKN
+306 IIKLRKN
-313 GEEIACTRE
+313 GEDIACTRE

-337 ATILNSTLDKITNVR
+337 ANILNSTLDKIANVR
-352 KEEEKTEEKKTDA
+352 KEEEKTKKEPVNEEKIEDKNIDS
-365 NVELAIEL
+365 NIELAKEL
-373 ANNSEMLEAALVSKS
+373 ANNSEMLEAALISKA

-400 LVDAKKQGITLE
+400 LVDAKKQGINFE

-419 LISEYEKEGKI
+419 LILEYENKGKI
-430 TEECL
+430 TEEGL

-442 AKERLNREKGLA
+442 AKERLNREKGYA
-454 FSDKKIDELDNNN
+454 FANQDY
-467 NNKGFAFGGKN
+467 
-478 LDSLDNDEATI
+478 DSLDNNKGVAFAGKDI
-489 DDKKTSKEEDKKE
+489 DSLDDDKNASKEDDKKE
-502 QQGIKFPDFEEK
+502 QQGIKFSDLEEE
-514 DYENVAKNI
+514 DYENVVKNI

-545 MSKSKVKSIALK
+545 KSKSKATSIALK

-564 LVMLGP
+564 FAMLGP

-591 FNPKTKIGKSV
+591 FNPKTKIGKSI
-602 KDTVIKVMG
+602 KDAVIKIMSL
-611 WGYSDEDKYDLL
+611 GYSDEDKYDLL
-623 KNIASA
+623 EDIS
-629 EYKVKEEKEKKK
+629 KV
-641 KEAEDAAKKIEEQE
+641 EQE
-655 NKSEEKEEEK
+655 RKEEK

>member
-1 MDAINN
+1 MDAIKN

-35 AKSANFDE
+35 AKSANFDQ

-63 SYDEKRTY
+63 SNDEKRAY

-78 ENVEKYGSKL
+78 ENTEKYGTKI
-88 VDSMSDAAVDKV
+88 VDSMSDVAVDKV

-112 IDNIINPKK
+112 IDNIISPKK
-121 APVKVKV
+121 EPVKVKV

-144 SDNDKLERA
+144 CDNDKLERA

-213 KSEKERDKAI
+213 KSEKARDKEI
-223 VKRVLDKINEENR
+223 VKRVLDKINEEN
-236 EKNVSVKENRIEAKE
+236 KKNNVSVKVNKIE
-251 KEETPKMV
+251 V
-259 KKEEVLEPVDKLDK
+259 KKEEKPAVATKEEAVEPVDKLDK

-296 GTKLEDILNG
+296 GTKLEDILDG
-306 IINLRKN
+306 IIKLRKN
-313 GEEIACTRE
+313 GEDIACTRE

-337 ATILNSTLDKITNVR
+337 ANILNSTLDKIANVR
-352 KEEEKTEEKKTDA
+352 KEEEKAKKEPVNEEKTEDKNIDS
-365 NVELAIEL
+365 NIELAKEL
-373 ANNSEMLEAALVSKS
+373 ANNSEMLEAALISKA

-400 LVDAKKQGITLE
+400 LVDAKKQGINFE

-430 TEECL
+430 TEEGL

-442 AKERLNREKGLA
+442 AKERLNREKGYA
-454 FSDKKIDELDNNN
+454 FANQDY
-467 NNKGFAFGGKN
+467 
-478 LDSLDNDEATI
+478 DSLDNNKGVAFAGKDI
-489 DDKKTSKEEDKKE
+489 DSLDDDKTASKEDDKKE
-502 QQGIKFPDFEEK
+502 QQGIKFSDLEEE
-514 DYENVAKNI
+514 DYENVVKNI

-545 MSKSKVKSIALK
+545 KSKSKAKSIALK

-564 LVMLGP
+564 FAMLGP

-591 FNPKTKIGKSV
+591 FNPKTKIGKSI
-602 KDTVIKVMG
+602 KDAVIKIMS

-623 KNIASA
+623 KDISKA
-629 EYKVKEEKEKKK
+629 
-641 KEAEDAAKKIEEQE
+641 EQE
-655 NKSEEKEEEK
+655 RKEEK

>member
-1 MDAINN
+1 MDAIKN

-35 AKSANFDE
+35 TKKENFDE
-43 ETLNHI
+43 ETLNYI

-63 SYDEKRTY
+63 SNDEKRTY

-78 ENVEKYGSKL
+78 ENTEKYGTKI

-112 IDNIINPKK
+112 IDNIISPKK
-121 APVKVKV
+121 EPVKVKV

-144 SDNDKLERA
+144 CDNDKLERA

-168 ALIDSRKRG
+168 ALIDSRKKG

-213 KSEKERDKAI
+213 KSEKARDKEI

-236 EKNVSVKENRIEAKE
+236 KNNVSVNANKIEAK
-251 KEETPKMV
+251 KEEKNAIET
-259 KKEEVLEPVDKLDK
+259 KEEAVEPVDKLDK

-296 GTKLEDILNG
+296 GTKLEDILDG
-306 IINLRKN
+306 IIKLRKN
-313 GEEIACTRE
+313 GEDIACTRE

-337 ATILNSTLDKITNVR
+337 ANILNSTLDKIANVR
-352 KEEEKTEEKKTDA
+352 KEEEKTKKEPVNEEKIEDKNIDS
-365 NVELAIEL
+365 NIELAKEL
-373 ANNSEMLEAALVSKS
+373 ANNSEMLEAALISKA

-400 LVDAKKQGITLE
+400 LVDAKKQGINFE

-419 LISEYEKEGKI
+419 LILEYENKGKI
-430 TEECL
+430 TEEGL

-442 AKERLNREKGLA
+442 AKERLNREKGYA
-454 FSDKKIDELDNNN
+454 FANQDY
-467 NNKGFAFGGKN
+467 
-478 LDSLDNDEATI
+478 DSLDNNKGVAFAGKDI
-489 DDKKTSKEEDKKE
+489 DSLDDDKNSSKEDDKKE
-502 QQGIKFPDFEEK
+502 QQGIKFPNFEEE
-514 DYENVAKNI
+514 DYENVVKNI

-545 MSKSKVKSIALK
+545 KSKSKATSIALK

-564 LVMLGP
+564 FAMLGP

-591 FNPKTKIGKSV
+591 FNPKTKIGKSI
-602 KDTVIKVMG
+602 KDAVIKIMSL
-611 WGYSDEDKYDLL
+611 GYSDEDKYDLL
-623 KNIASA
+623 KDISKA
-629 EYKVKEEKEKKK
+629 
-641 KEAEDAAKKIEEQE
+641 EQE
-655 NKSEEKEEEK
+655 RKEEK

>member
-1 MDAINN
+1 MDAIKN

-35 AKSANFDE
+35 TKKENFDE
-43 ETLNHI
+43 ETLNYI

-63 SYDEKRTY
+63 SNDEKRTY

-78 ENVEKYGSKL
+78 ENTEKYGTKI

-112 IDNIINPKK
+112 IDNIISPKK
-121 APVKVKV
+121 EPVKVKV

-144 SDNDKLERA
+144 CDNDKLERA

-168 ALIDSRKRG
+168 ALIDSRKKG

-213 KSEKERDKAI
+213 KSEKARDKEI

-236 EKNVSVKENRIEAKE
+236 KNNVSVNANKIEAK
-251 KEETPKMV
+251 KEEKNAIET
-259 KKEEVLEPVDKLDK
+259 KEEAVEPVDKLDK

-296 GTKLEDILNG
+296 GTKLEDILDG
-306 IINLRKN
+306 IIKLRKN
-313 GEEIACTRE
+313 GEDIACTRE

-337 ATILNSTLDKITNVR
+337 ANILNSTLDKIANVR
-352 KEEEKTEEKKTDA
+352 KEEEKTKKEPVNEEKIEDKNIDS
-365 NVELAIEL
+365 NIELAKEL
-373 ANNSEMLEAALVSKS
+373 ANNSEMLEATLISKA

-400 LVDAKKQGITLE
+400 LVDAKKQGINFE

-419 LISEYEKEGKI
+419 LILEYENEGKI
-430 TEECL
+430 TEEGL

-442 AKERLNREKGLA
+442 AKERLNREKGYA
-454 FSDKKIDELDNNN
+454 FANQDY
-467 NNKGFAFGGKN
+467 
-478 LDSLDNDEATI
+478 DSLDNNKGVAFAGKDI
-489 DDKKTSKEEDKKE
+489 DSLDDDKNASKEDDKKE
-502 QQGIKFPDFEEK
+502 QQGIKFSDLEEE
-514 DYENVAKNI
+514 DYENVVKNI

-545 MSKSKVKSIALK
+545 KSKSKAKSIALK

-564 LVMLGP
+564 FAMLGP

-591 FNPKTKIGKSV
+591 FNPKTKIGKSI
-602 KDTVIKVMG
+602 KDAVIKIMS

-623 KNIASA
+623 KDISKA
-629 EYKVKEEKEKKK
+629 
-641 KEAEDAAKKIEEQE
+641 EQE
-655 NKSEEKEEEK
+655 RKEEK

>member
-144 SDNDKLERA
+144 CDNDKLERT

-223 VKRVLDKINEENR
+223 VKRVLDKINEENKKNAPVQENMVE
-236 EKNVSVKENRIEAKE
+236 EKHEEIKEA
-251 KEETPKMV
+251 
-259 KKEEVLEPVDKLDK
+259 KKEEVLEVEDKFDK
-273 QLVRNVAG
+273 QLIRNVAG
-281 NNYYLERAILLGSFN
+281 NNNYLERAILLGSFN
-296 GTKLEDILNG
+296 GTKLEDILDG
-306 IINLRKN
+306 IIKLRKS
-313 GEEIACTRE
+313 GEVIVCTKE
-322 MNYLVDSYAIFGKLN
+322 MDSLVDSYAIFGELN
-337 ATILNSTLDKITNVR
+337 STILNLTLDEIANVR
-352 KEEEKTEEKKTDA
+352 KEDEKTKKEPVKEEKTAKGNTNA
-365 NVELAIEL
+365 NIELAKEL
-373 ANNSEMLEAALVSKS
+373 ANNSEMLEAVLISNV

-400 LVDAKKQGITLE
+400 LVDAKKQGVKFE
-412 TNEAMNA
+412 ANEAMNA
-419 LISEYEKEGKI
+419 LILEYEKEGKI

-435 KNVKLLL
+435 KNAKLLL
-442 AKERLNREKGLA
+442 AKERSNREKSSNSSSKKA
-454 FSDKKIDELDNNN
+454 VEDKGEPVKFDSVTDELEKEHQGLKFSNFDDE
-467 NNKGFAFGGKN
+467 KTFKEVEKN
-478 LDSLDNDEATI
+478 M
-489 DDKKTSKEEDKKE
+489 
-502 QQGIKFPDFEEK
+502 
-514 DYENVAKNI
+514 

-528 SNVRKVEASEE
+528 SDVRIVNAPKE
-539 RIKKLK
+539 RQEKLK
-545 MSKSKVKSIALK
+545 KHKRAASSWFLK
-557 SLIIVCG
+557 HAIIITG
-564 LVMLGP
+564 FAMLGP
-570 EAGILG
+570 WVGIIGAGTYTAL
-576 IGSYNVFA
+576 A
-584 ILIRQGK
+584 LLIESGK
-591 FNPKTKIGKSV
+591 FDPTDRLGMAV
-602 KDTVIKVMG
+602 KNAVIKVMLL
-611 WGYSDEDKYDLL
+611 GYSKEGKQEYLKYLNDKR
-623 KNIASA
+623 NEVI
-629 EYKVKEEKEKKK
+629 KEQEKKK
-641 KEAEDAAKKIEEQE
+641 KEEEDAAKIVEL
-655 NKSEEKEEEK
+655 EKEEEK

>member
-1 MDAINN
+1 MDAIKN

-35 AKSANFDE
+35 TKKENFDE
-43 ETLNHI
+43 ETLNYI

-63 SYDEKRTY
+63 SNDEKRTY

-78 ENVEKYGSKL
+78 ENTEKYGTKI

-112 IDNIINPKK
+112 IDNIISPKK
-121 APVKVKV
+121 EPVKVKV

-144 SDNDKLERA
+144 CDNDKLERA

-168 ALIDSRKRG
+168 ALIDSRKKG

-213 KSEKERDKAI
+213 KSEKARDKEI

-236 EKNVSVKENRIEAKE
+236 KNNVSVNANKIEAK
-251 KEETPKMV
+251 KEEKNAIET
-259 KKEEVLEPVDKLDK
+259 KEEAVEPVDKLDK

-296 GTKLEDILNG
+296 GTKLEDILDG
-306 IINLRKN
+306 IIKLRKN
-313 GEEIACTRE
+313 GEDIACTRE

-337 ATILNSTLDKITNVR
+337 ANILNSTLDKIANVR
-352 KEEEKTEEKKTDA
+352 KEEEKTKKEPVNEEKIEDKNIDS
-365 NVELAIEL
+365 NIELAKEL
-373 ANNSEMLEAALVSKS
+373 ANNSEMLEAALISKA

-400 LVDAKKQGITLE
+400 LVDAKKQGINFE

-419 LISEYEKEGKI
+419 LISEYENEGKI
-430 TEECL
+430 TEEGL

-442 AKERLNREKGLA
+442 AKERLNREKGYA
-454 FSDKKIDELDNNN
+454 FANQDY
-467 NNKGFAFGGKN
+467 
-478 LDSLDNDEATI
+478 DSLDNNKGVAFAGKDI
-489 DDKKTSKEEDKKE
+489 DSLDDDKNASKEDDKKE
-502 QQGIKFPDFEEK
+502 QQGIKFSDLEEE
-514 DYENVAKNI
+514 DYENVVKNI

-545 MSKSKVKSIALK
+545 KSKSKAKSIALK

-564 LVMLGP
+564 FAMLGP

-591 FNPKTKIGKSV
+591 FNPKTKIGKSI
-602 KDTVIKVMG
+602 KDAVIKIMS

-623 KNIASA
+623 KDISKA
-629 EYKVKEEKEKKK
+629 
-641 KEAEDAAKKIEEQE
+641 EQE
-655 NKSEEKEEEK
+655 RKEEK

>member
-1 MDAINN
+1 MDAIKN

-35 AKSANFDE
+35 TKKENFDE
-43 ETLNHI
+43 ETLNYI

-63 SYDEKRTY
+63 SNDEKRTY

-78 ENVEKYGSKL
+78 ENTEKYGTKI

-112 IDNIINPKK
+112 IDNIISPKK
-121 APVKVKV
+121 EPVKVKV

-144 SDNDKLERA
+144 CDNDKLERA

-168 ALIDSRKRG
+168 ALIDSRKKG

-213 KSEKERDKAI
+213 KSEKARDKEI

-236 EKNVSVKENRIEAKE
+236 KNNVSVNANKIEAK
-251 KEETPKMV
+251 KEEKNAIET
-259 KKEEVLEPVDKLDK
+259 KEEAVEPVDKLDK

-296 GTKLEDILNG
+296 GTKLEDILDE
-306 IINLRKN
+306 IIKLRKN
-313 GEEIACTRE
+313 GEDIACTRE

-337 ATILNSTLDKITNVR
+337 ANILNSTLDKIANVR
-352 KEEEKTEEKKTDA
+352 KEEEKTKKEPVNEEKIEDKNIDS
-365 NVELAIEL
+365 NIELAKEL
-373 ANNSEMLEAALVSKS
+373 ANNSEMLEAALISKA

-400 LVDAKKQGITLE
+400 LVDAKNQGINFE

-419 LISEYEKEGKI
+419 LILEYENKGKI
-430 TEECL
+430 TEEGL

-442 AKERLNREKGLA
+442 AKERLNREKGYA
-454 FSDKKIDELDNNN
+454 FANQDY
-467 NNKGFAFGGKN
+467 
-478 LDSLDNDEATI
+478 DSLDNNKGVAFAGKDI
-489 DDKKTSKEEDKKE
+489 DSLDDDKNASKEDDKKE
-502 QQGIKFPDFEEK
+502 QQGIKFSDLEEE
-514 DYENVAKNI
+514 DYENVVKNI

-545 MSKSKVKSIALK
+545 KSKSKATSIALK

-564 LVMLGP
+564 FAMLGP

-591 FNPKTKIGKSV
+591 FNPKTKIGKSI
-602 KDTVIKVMG
+602 KDAVIKIMSL
-611 WGYSDEDKYDLL
+611 GYSDEDKYDLL
-623 KNIASA
+623 KDISKA
-629 EYKVKEEKEKKK
+629 
-641 KEAEDAAKKIEEQE
+641 EQE
-655 NKSEEKEEEK
+655 RKEEK

>member
-1 MDAINN
+1 MDAIKN

-22 LTYEELLQKVNLY
+22 LTYEELLQKVNFY
-35 AKSANFDE
+35 TKSANFDE

-63 SYDEKRTY
+63 SNDEKRTY

-78 ENVEKYGSKL
+78 ENTEKYGTKI

-112 IDNIINPKK
+112 IDNIISPKK
-121 APVKVKV
+121 EPVKVKV

-144 SDNDKLERA
+144 CDNDKLERA

-213 KSEKERDKAI
+213 KSEKARDKEI
-223 VKRVLDKINEENR
+223 VKRVLDKINEENK
-236 EKNVSVKENRIEAKE
+236 KNVPVQENMVEEKQEEIKE
-251 KEETPKMV
+251 T
-259 KKEEVLEPVDKLDK
+259 KKEEVLEVEDKFDK
-273 QLVRNVAG
+273 QLIRNVAG

-296 GTKLEDILNG
+296 GTKLEDILDG
-306 IINLRKN
+306 IIKLRKN
-313 GEEIACTRE
+313 GEDIACTRE

-337 ATILNSTLDKITNVR
+337 ANILNSTLDKIANVR
-352 KEEEKTEEKKTDA
+352 KEEEKAKKEPVNEEKTEDKNIDS
-365 NVELAIEL
+365 NIELAKEL
-373 ANNSEMLEAALVSKS
+373 ANNSEMLEAALISKA

-400 LVDAKKQGITLE
+400 LVDAKKQGINFE

-419 LISEYEKEGKI
+419 LISVYENEGKI
-430 TEECL
+430 TEEGL

-442 AKERLNREKGLA
+442 AKERLNREKGYA
-454 FSDKKIDELDNNN
+454 FANQDY
-467 NNKGFAFGGKN
+467 
-478 LDSLDNDEATI
+478 DSLDNNKGVAFAGKDI
-489 DDKKTSKEEDKKE
+489 DSLDDDKNASKEDDKKE
-502 QQGIKFPDFEEK
+502 QQGIKFSDLEEE
-514 DYENVAKNI
+514 DYENVVKNI

-545 MSKSKVKSIALK
+545 KSKSKAKSIALK

-564 LVMLGP
+564 FAMLGP

-591 FNPKTKIGKSV
+591 FNPKTKIGKSI
-602 KDTVIKVMG
+602 KDAVIKIMS

-623 KNIASA
+623 KDISKA
-629 EYKVKEEKEKKK
+629 
-641 KEAEDAAKKIEEQE
+641 EQE
-655 NKSEEKEEEK
+655 RKEEK

>member
-1 MDAINN
+1 MDAIKN

-35 AKSANFDE
+35 TKKENFDE
-43 ETLNHI
+43 ETLNYI

-63 SYDEKRTY
+63 SNDEKRTY

-78 ENVEKYGSKL
+78 ENTEKYGTKI

-112 IDNIINPKK
+112 IDNIISPKK
-121 APVKVKV
+121 EPVKVKV

-144 SDNDKLERA
+144 CDNDKLERA

-168 ALIDSRKRG
+168 ALIDSRKKG

-213 KSEKERDKAI
+213 KSEKARDKEI

-236 EKNVSVKENRIEAKE
+236 KNNVSVNANKIEAK
-251 KEETPKMV
+251 KEEKNAIET
-259 KKEEVLEPVDKLDK
+259 KEEAVEPVDKLDK

-296 GTKLEDILNG
+296 GTKLEDILDG
-306 IINLRKN
+306 IIKLRKN
-313 GEEIACTRE
+313 GEDIACTRE

-337 ATILNSTLDKITNVR
+337 ANILNLTLDKIANVR
-352 KEEEKTEEKKTDA
+352 KEEEKTKKEPVNEEKIEDKNIDS
-365 NVELAIEL
+365 NIELAKEL
-373 ANNSEMLEAALVSKS
+373 ANNSEMLEAALISKA

-400 LVDAKKQGITLE
+400 LVDAKKQGINFE

-419 LISEYEKEGKI
+419 LILEYENEGKI
-430 TEECL
+430 TEEGL

-442 AKERLNREKGLA
+442 AKERLNREKGYA
-454 FSDKKIDELDNNN
+454 FANQDY
-467 NNKGFAFGGKN
+467 
-478 LDSLDNDEATI
+478 DSLDNNKGVAFAGKDI
-489 DDKKTSKEEDKKE
+489 DSLDDDKNASKEDDKKE
-502 QQGIKFPDFEEK
+502 QQGIKFSDLEEE
-514 DYENVAKNI
+514 DYENVVKNI

-545 MSKSKVKSIALK
+545 KSKSKAKSIALK

-564 LVMLGP
+564 FAMLGP

-591 FNPKTKIGKSV
+591 FNPKTKIGKSI
-602 KDTVIKVMG
+602 KDAVIKIMS

-623 KNIASA
+623 KDISKA
-629 EYKVKEEKEKKK
+629 
-641 KEAEDAAKKIEEQE
+641 EQE
-655 NKSEEKEEEK
+655 RKEEK

>member
-1 MDAINN
+1 MDAIKN

-22 LTYEELLQKVNLY
+22 LTYDELLQKVNLY
-35 AKSANFDE
+35 TKSANFDE

-63 SYDEKRTY
+63 SNDEKRTY

-78 ENVEKYGSKL
+78 ENTEKYGTKI

-112 IDNIINPKK
+112 IDNIISSKK
-121 APVKVKV
+121 EPVKVKV

-144 SDNDKLERA
+144 CDNDKLERA

-168 ALIDSRKRG
+168 ALIDSRKKG

-213 KSEKERDKAI
+213 KSEKARDKEI
-223 VKRVLDKINEENR
+223 VKKVLDKINEENR
-236 EKNVSVKENRIEAKE
+236 KNNVSVNVNKIE
-251 KEETPKMV
+251 V
-259 KKEEVLEPVDKLDK
+259 KKEEKTAIETKEEAVESVDKLDK

-296 GTKLEDILNG
+296 GTKLEDILDG
-306 IINLRKN
+306 IIKLRKN
-313 GEEIACTRE
+313 GEDIACTRE

-337 ATILNSTLDKITNVR
+337 ANILNSTLDKIANVR
-352 KEEEKTEEKKTDA
+352 KEEEKAKKEPVNEEKNEDKNIDS
-365 NVELAIEL
+365 NIELAKEL
-373 ANNSEMLEAALVSKS
+373 ANNSEMLEAALISKA

-400 LVDAKKQGITLE
+400 LVDAKKQGINFE
-412 TNEAMNA
+412 ANEAMNA
-419 LISEYEKEGKI
+419 LILEYEKEGKI
-430 TEECL
+430 TEDTL

-442 AKERLNREKGLA
+442 AKERLNREKGYA
-454 FSDKKIDELDNNN
+454 FANQDYDSLDNN
-467 NNKGFAFGGKN
+467 KGVAFAGKDI
-478 LDSLDNDEATI
+478 DSLDNDKNA
-489 DDKKTSKEEDKKE
+489 SKEDDKKE
-502 QQGIKFPDFEEK
+502 QQGIKFSDFEEE

-528 SNVRKVEASEE
+528 SNVRKVEVSEE
-539 RIKKLK
+539 RKKKLK
-545 MSKSKVKSIALK
+545 KSKSKATSVALK
-557 SLIIVCG
+557 GLIIVCG
-564 LVMLGP
+564 LAMLGP

-576 IGSYNVFA
+576 IGSYNIFA

-591 FNPKTKIGKSV
+591 FNPKTKIGKSI
-602 KDTVIKVMG
+602 KDAVIKIMS

-623 KNIASA
+623 KDISKA
-629 EYKVKEEKEKKK
+629 
-641 KEAEDAAKKIEEQE
+641 EQE
-655 NKSEEKEEEK
+655 RKEEK

>member
-1 MDAINN
+1 MDAIKN

-35 AKSANFDE
+35 TKKENFDE
-43 ETLNHI
+43 ETLNYI

-63 SYDEKRTY
+63 SNDEKRTY

-78 ENVEKYGSKL
+78 ENTEKYGTKI
-88 VDSMSDAAVDKV
+88 VDSMGDAAVDKV

-112 IDNIINPKK
+112 IDNIISPKK
-121 APVKVKV
+121 EPVKVKV

-144 SDNDKLERA
+144 CDNDKLERA

-168 ALIDSRKRG
+168 ALIDSRKKG

-213 KSEKERDKAI
+213 KSEKARDKEI

-236 EKNVSVKENRIEAKE
+236 KNNVSVNANKIEAK
-251 KEETPKMV
+251 KEEKNAIET
-259 KKEEVLEPVDKLDK
+259 KEEAVEPVDKLDK

-296 GTKLEDILNG
+296 GTKLEDILDG
-306 IINLRKN
+306 IIKLRKN
-313 GEEIACTRE
+313 GEDIACTRE

-337 ATILNSTLDKITNVR
+337 ANILNSTLDKIANVR
-352 KEEEKTEEKKTDA
+352 KDEEKTKKEPVNEEKIEDKNIDS
-365 NVELAIEL
+365 NIELAKEL
-373 ANNSEMLEAALVSKS
+373 ANNSEMLEAALISKA

-400 LVDAKKQGITLE
+400 LVDAKKQGINFE

-419 LISEYEKEGKI
+419 LILEHENQGKI
-430 TEECL
+430 TEEGL

-442 AKERLNREKGLA
+442 AKERLNREKGYA
-454 FSDKKIDELDNNN
+454 FANQDY
-467 NNKGFAFGGKN
+467 
-478 LDSLDNDEATI
+478 DSLDNNKGVAFAGKDI
-489 DDKKTSKEEDKKE
+489 DSLDDDKNASKEDDKKE
-502 QQGIKFPDFEEK
+502 QQGIKFSDLEEE
-514 DYENVAKNI
+514 DYENVVKNI

-545 MSKSKVKSIALK
+545 KSKSKAKSIALK

-564 LVMLGP
+564 FAMLGP

-591 FNPKTKIGKSV
+591 FNPKTKIGKSI
-602 KDTVIKVMG
+602 KDAVIKIMSL
-611 WGYSDEDKYDLL
+611 GYSDEDKYDLL
-623 KNIASA
+623 KDISKA
-629 EYKVKEEKEKKK
+629 
-641 KEAEDAAKKIEEQE
+641 EQE
-655 NKSEEKEEEK
+655 TKEEK

>member
-1 MDAINN
+1 MDAIKN

-35 AKSANFDE
+35 TKKENFDE
-43 ETLNHI
+43 ETLNYV

-63 SYDEKRTY
+63 SNDEKRTY

-78 ENVEKYGSKL
+78 ENTEKYGTKI

-112 IDNIINPKK
+112 IDNIISPKK
-121 APVKVKV
+121 EPVKVKV

-144 SDNDKLERA
+144 CDNDKLERA

-168 ALIDSRKRG
+168 ALIDSRKKG

-213 KSEKERDKAI
+213 KSEKARDNEI

-236 EKNVSVKENRIEAKE
+236 KNNVSVNVKKIEAK
-251 KEETPKMV
+251 KEEKITIAT
-259 KKEEVLEPVDKLDK
+259 KEEAVEPVDKLDK

-296 GTKLEDILNG
+296 GTKLEDILDG
-306 IINLRKN
+306 IIKLRKT
-313 GEEIACTRE
+313 GEDIACTRE

-337 ATILNSTLDKITNVR
+337 ANILNSTLDKIANVR
-352 KEEEKTEEKKTDA
+352 KEEEKTKKEPVNEEKIEDKNIDS
-365 NVELAIEL
+365 NIELAKEL
-373 ANNSEMLEAALVSKS
+373 ANNSEMLEAALISKA
-388 YKGVA
+388 YKGVT

-400 LVDAKKQGITLE
+400 LVDAKKQGINFE
-412 TNEAMNA
+412 TNEAMNS
-419 LISEYEKEGKI
+419 LISEYENEGKI
-430 TEECL
+430 TEEGL

-442 AKERLNREKGLA
+442 AKERLNREKGYA
-454 FSDKKIDELDNNN
+454 FANQDY
-467 NNKGFAFGGKN
+467 
-478 LDSLDNDEATI
+478 DSLDNNKGVAFAGKDI
-489 DDKKTSKEEDKKE
+489 DSLDDDKNSSKEDDKKE
-502 QQGIKFPDFEEK
+502 QQGIKFPNFEEE
-514 DYENVAKNI
+514 DYENVVKNI

-539 RIKKLK
+539 RKKKLK
-545 MSKSKVKSIALK
+545 KSKSKATSIALK

-564 LVMLGP
+564 FAMLGP

-591 FNPKTKIGKSV
+591 FNPKTKIGKSI
-602 KDTVIKVMG
+602 KDAVIKIMS
-611 WGYSDEDKYDLL
+611 WGYSEEDKYDLL
-623 KNIASA
+623 KDISKA
-629 EYKVKEEKEKKK
+629 
-641 KEAEDAAKKIEEQE
+641 EQE
-655 NKSEEKEEEK
+655 RKEEK

>member
-1 MDAINN
+1 MDAIKN

-35 AKSANFDE
+35 TKSANFDE

-63 SYDEKRTY
+63 SNDEKRTY

-78 ENVEKYGSKL
+78 ENTEKYGTKI

-112 IDNIINPKK
+112 IDNIISPKK
-121 APVKVKV
+121 EPVKVKV

-144 SDNDKLERA
+144 CDNDKLERA

-168 ALIDSRKRG
+168 ALIDSRKKG

-213 KSEKERDKAI
+213 KSEKARDKEI

-236 EKNVSVKENRIEAKE
+236 KNNVSVNANKIE
-251 KEETPKMV
+251 V
-259 KKEEVLEPVDKLDK
+259 KKEEKTAIETKEEAVEPVDKLDK

-296 GTKLEDILNG
+296 GTKLEDILDG
-306 IINLRKN
+306 IIKLRKN
-313 GEEIACTRE
+313 GEDIACTRE

-337 ATILNSTLDKITNVR
+337 ANILNSTLDKIANVR
-352 KEEEKTEEKKTDA
+352 KEEEKAKKEPVNEEKTEDKNIDS
-365 NVELAIEL
+365 NIELAKEL
-373 ANNSEMLEAALVSKS
+373 ANNSEMLEAALISKA

-400 LVDAKKQGITLE
+400 LVDAKKQGINFE

-419 LISEYEKEGKI
+419 LISEYENEGKI
-430 TEECL
+430 TEEGL

-442 AKERLNREKGLA
+442 AKERLNREKGYA
-454 FSDKKIDELDNNN
+454 FANQDY
-467 NNKGFAFGGKN
+467 
-478 LDSLDNDEATI
+478 DSLDNNKGVAFAGKDI
-489 DDKKTSKEEDKKE
+489 DSLDDDKNASKEDDKKE
-502 QQGIKFPDFEEK
+502 QQGIKFSDLEEE
-514 DYENVAKNI
+514 DYENVVKNI

-545 MSKSKVKSIALK
+545 KSKSKAKSIALK

-564 LVMLGP
+564 FAMLGP

-591 FNPKTKIGKSV
+591 FNPKTKIGKSI
-602 KDTVIKVMG
+602 KDAVIKIMS

-623 KNIASA
+623 KDISKA
-629 EYKVKEEKEKKK
+629 
-641 KEAEDAAKKIEEQE
+641 EQE
-655 NKSEEKEEEK
+655 RKEEK

>member
-1 MDAINN
+1 MDAIKN

-35 AKSANFDE
+35 TKKENFDE
-43 ETLNHI
+43 ETLNYI

-63 SYDEKRTY
+63 SNDEKRTY

-78 ENVEKYGSKL
+78 ENTEKYGTKI

-112 IDNIINPKK
+112 IDNIISPKK
-121 APVKVKV
+121 EPVKVKV

-144 SDNDKLERA
+144 CDNDKLERA

-168 ALIDSRKRG
+168 ALIDSRKKG

-213 KSEKERDKAI
+213 KSEKARDKEI

-236 EKNVSVKENRIEAKE
+236 KNNVSVNANKIEAK
-251 KEETPKMV
+251 KEEKNAIET
-259 KKEEVLEPVDKLDK
+259 KEEAVEPVDKLDK

-296 GTKLEDILNG
+296 GTKLEDILDG
-306 IINLRKN
+306 IIKLRKN
-313 GEEIACTRE
+313 GEDIACTRE

-337 ATILNSTLDKITNVR
+337 ANILNSTLDKIANVR
-352 KEEEKTEEKKTDA
+352 KEEEKTKKEPVNEEKIEDKNIDS
-365 NVELAIEL
+365 NIELAKEL
-373 ANNSEMLEAALVSKS
+373 ANNSEMLEAALISKA

-400 LVDAKKQGITLE
+400 LVDAKKQGINFE

-419 LISEYEKEGKI
+419 LILEYENKGKI
-430 TEECL
+430 TEEGL

-442 AKERLNREKGLA
+442 AKERLNREKGYA
-454 FSDKKIDELDNNN
+454 FANQDY
-467 NNKGFAFGGKN
+467 
-478 LDSLDNDEATI
+478 DSLDNNKGVAFAGKDI
-489 DDKKTSKEEDKKE
+489 DSLDDDKNASKEDDKKE
-502 QQGIKFPDFEEK
+502 QQGIKFSDLEEE
-514 DYENVAKNI
+514 DYENVVKNI

-545 MSKSKVKSIALK
+545 KSKSKATSIALK

-564 LVMLGP
+564 FAMLGP

-591 FNPKTKIGKSV
+591 FNPKTKIGKSI
-602 KDTVIKVMG
+602 KDAVIKIMSL
-611 WGYSDEDKYDLL
+611 GYSYEDKYDLL
-623 KNIASA
+623 KDISKA
-629 EYKVKEEKEKKK
+629 
-641 KEAEDAAKKIEEQE
+641 EQE
-655 NKSEEKEEEK
+655 RKEEK

>member
-1 MDAINN
+1 MDAIKN

-35 AKSANFDE
+35 TKKENFDE
-43 ETLNHI
+43 ETLNYI

-63 SYDEKRTY
+63 SNDEKRTF

-78 ENVEKYGSKL
+78 ENTEKYGIKI

-112 IDNIINPKK
+112 IDNIISPKK
-121 APVKVKV
+121 EPVKVKV

-144 SDNDKLERA
+144 CDNDKLERA

-168 ALIDSRKRG
+168 ALIDSRKKG

-213 KSEKERDKAI
+213 KSEKARDKEI

-236 EKNVSVKENRIEAKE
+236 KNNVSVNANKIEAK
-251 KEETPKMV
+251 KEEKNAIET
-259 KKEEVLEPVDKLDK
+259 KEEAVEPVDKLDK

-296 GTKLEDILNG
+296 GTKLEDILDG
-306 IINLRKN
+306 IIKLRKN
-313 GEEIACTRE
+313 GEDIACTRE

-337 ATILNSTLDKITNVR
+337 ANILNSTLDKIANVR
-352 KEEEKTEEKKTDA
+352 KEEEKTKKEPVNEEKIEDKNIDS
-365 NVELAIEL
+365 NIELAKEL
-373 ANNSEMLEAALVSKS
+373 ANNSEMLEAALISKA

-400 LVDAKKQGITLE
+400 LVDAKKQGINFE

-419 LISEYEKEGKI
+419 LISEYENEGKI
-430 TEECL
+430 TEEGL

-442 AKERLNREKGLA
+442 AKERLNREKGYA
-454 FSDKKIDELDNNN
+454 FANQDY
-467 NNKGFAFGGKN
+467 
-478 LDSLDNDEATI
+478 DSLDNNKGVAFAGKDI
-489 DDKKTSKEEDKKE
+489 DSLDDDKNASKEDDKKE
-502 QQGIKFPDFEEK
+502 QQGIKFSDLEEE
-514 DYENVAKNI
+514 DYENVVKNI

-545 MSKSKVKSIALK
+545 KSKSKATSVALK

-564 LVMLGP
+564 FAMLGP

-591 FNPKTKIGKSV
+591 FNPKTKIGKSI
-602 KDTVIKVMG
+602 KDAVIKIMSL
-611 WGYSDEDKYDLL
+611 GYSDEDKYDLL
-623 KNIASA
+623 KDISKA
-629 EYKVKEEKEKKK
+629 
-641 KEAEDAAKKIEEQE
+641 EQE
-655 NKSEEKEEEK
+655 RKEEK

>member
-1 MDAINN
+1 MDAIKN

-35 AKSANFDE
+35 TKKENFDE
-43 ETLNHI
+43 ETLNYI

-63 SYDEKRTY
+63 SNDEKRTY

-78 ENVEKYGSKL
+78 ENTEKYGTKI

-112 IDNIINPKK
+112 IDNIISPKK
-121 APVKVKV
+121 EPVKVKV

-144 SDNDKLERA
+144 CDNDKLERA

-168 ALIDSRKRG
+168 ALIDSRKKG

-213 KSEKERDKAI
+213 KSEKARDKEI

-236 EKNVSVKENRIEAKE
+236 KNNVSVNANKIEAK
-251 KEETPKMV
+251 KEEKNAIET
-259 KKEEVLEPVDKLDK
+259 KEEAVEPVDKLDK

-296 GTKLEDILNG
+296 GTKLEDILDE
-306 IINLRKN
+306 IIKLRKN
-313 GEEIACTRE
+313 GEDIACTRE

-337 ATILNSTLDKITNVR
+337 ANILNSTLDKIANVR
-352 KEEEKTEEKKTDA
+352 KEEEKTKKEPVNEEKIEDKNIDS
-365 NVELAIEL
+365 NIELAKEL
-373 ANNSEMLEAALVSKS
+373 ANNSEMLEAALISKA

-400 LVDAKKQGITLE
+400 LVDAKKQGINFE

-419 LISEYEKEGKI
+419 LILEYENKGKI
-430 TEECL
+430 TEEGL

-442 AKERLNREKGLA
+442 AKERLNREKGYA
-454 FSDKKIDELDNNN
+454 FANQDY
-467 NNKGFAFGGKN
+467 
-478 LDSLDNDEATI
+478 DSLDNNKGVAFAGKDI
-489 DDKKTSKEEDKKE
+489 DSLDDDKNASKEDDKKE
-502 QQGIKFPDFEEK
+502 QQGIKFSDLEEE
-514 DYENVAKNI
+514 DYENVVKNI

-545 MSKSKVKSIALK
+545 KSKSKATSIDLK
-557 SLIIVCG
+557 SLFIVCG
-564 LVMLGP
+564 FAMLGP

-591 FNPKTKIGKSV
+591 FNPKTKIGKSI
-602 KDTVIKVMG
+602 KDAVIKIMSL
-611 WGYSDEDKYDLL
+611 GYSDEDKYDLL
-623 KNIASA
+623 KDISKA
-629 EYKVKEEKEKKK
+629 
-641 KEAEDAAKKIEEQE
+641 EQE
-655 NKSEEKEEEK
+655 RKEEK

>member
-35 AKSANFDE
+35 TKNANFDE

-63 SYDEKRTY
+63 SNDEKRTY

-78 ENVEKYGSKL
+78 ENTEKYGTKI

-112 IDNIINPKK
+112 IDNIISPKK
-121 APVKVKV
+121 EPIKVKV

-144 SDNDKLERA
+144 CDNDKLERA

-168 ALIDSRKRG
+168 ALIDSRKKG

-213 KSEKERDKAI
+213 KSEKARDKEI

-236 EKNVSVKENRIEAKE
+236 KNNVSVKVNKIEE
-251 KEETPKMV
+251 
-259 KKEEVLEPVDKLDK
+259 KKEEKNAIATKEEAVEPVDKFDK
-273 QLVRNVAG
+273 QLIRNVAG

-296 GTKLEDILNG
+296 GTKLEDILDG
-306 IINLRKN
+306 IIKLRKS
-313 GEEIACTRE
+313 GEEITCTKE
-322 MNYLVDSYAIFGKLN
+322 MDSLVDSYAIFGELN
-337 ATILNSTLDKITNVR
+337 STILNLTLDEIANVR
-352 KEEEKTEEKKTDA
+352 KEEEKTKKEPVKEETAKENVDA
-365 NVELAIEL
+365 NIELAKEL
-373 ANNSEMLEAALVSKS
+373 ANNSEMLEAVLISNV

-400 LVDAKKQGITLE
+400 LVDAKKQGIKFE
-412 TNEAMNA
+412 ANEAMNA

-435 KNVKLLL
+435 KNAKLLL
-442 AKERLNREKGLA
+442 AKERSNREKSSNSSSEKTVEYKGEPVK
-454 FSDKKIDELDNNN
+454 FDSVTDEL
-467 NNKGFAFGGKN
+467 
-478 LDSLDNDEATI
+478 E
-489 DDKKTSKEEDKKE
+489 KE
-502 QQGIKFPDFEEK
+502 QQGVKFPDLSEE
-514 DYENVAKNI
+514 DYKNAVKNI

-539 RIKKLK
+539 RRKKLK
-545 MSKSKVKSIALK
+545 KSKSKAISVALK

-564 LVMLGP
+564 FAMLGP

-576 IGSYNVFA
+576 IASYNIFA
-584 ILIRQGK
+584 ILIRLGK
-591 FNPKTKIGKSV
+591 FNPKTKIGKSI
-602 KDTVIKVMG
+602 KDEVIKVMG
-611 WGYSDEDKYDLL
+611 WGYSDEDKHDLL
-623 KNIASA
+623 EDISKA

-641 KEAEDAAKKIEEQE
+641 KEAEDAAKKTEEQE

>member
-1 MDAINN
+1 MDAIKN

-22 LTYEELLQKVNLY
+22 LTYDELLQKVNLY
-35 AKSANFDE
+35 TKSANFDE

-63 SYDEKRTY
+63 SNDEKRTY

-78 ENVEKYGSKL
+78 ENTEKYGTKI

-112 IDNIINPKK
+112 IDNIISPKK
-121 APVKVKV
+121 EPVKVKV

-144 SDNDKLERA
+144 CDNDKLERA
-153 LIETY
+153 LIETH

-168 ALIDSRKRG
+168 ALIDSRKKG

-213 KSEKERDKAI
+213 KSEKARDKEI
-223 VKRVLDKINEENR
+223 VKRVLDKINEENK
-236 EKNVSVKENRIEAKE
+236 KNNASVNVNKIE
-251 KEETPKMV
+251 V
-259 KKEEVLEPVDKLDK
+259 KKEEKNAVATKEEAVEPVDKLDK

-296 GTKLEDILNG
+296 GTKLEDILDG
-306 IINLRKN
+306 IIKLRKN
-313 GEEIACTRE
+313 GEDIACTRE

-337 ATILNSTLDKITNVR
+337 ANILNSTLDKIANVR
-352 KEEEKTEEKKTDA
+352 KEEEKAKKEPVNEEKTEDKNIDS
-365 NVELAIEL
+365 NIELAKEL
-373 ANNSEMLEAALVSKS
+373 ANNSEMLEAALISKA

-400 LVDAKKQGITLE
+400 LVDAKKQGINFE

-419 LISEYEKEGKI
+419 LISEYENEGKI
-430 TEECL
+430 TEEGL

-442 AKERLNREKGLA
+442 AKERLNREKGYA
-454 FSDKKIDELDNNN
+454 FANQDY
-467 NNKGFAFGGKN
+467 
-478 LDSLDNDEATI
+478 DSLDNNKGVAFAGKDI
-489 DDKKTSKEEDKKE
+489 DSLDDDKNASKEDDKKE
-502 QQGIKFPDFEEK
+502 QQGIKFSDLEDE
-514 DYENVAKNI
+514 DYENVVKNI

-545 MSKSKVKSIALK
+545 KSKSKAKSIALK

-564 LVMLGP
+564 FAMLGP

-591 FNPKTKIGKSV
+591 FNPKTKIGKSI
-602 KDTVIKVMG
+602 KDAVIKIMS

-623 KNIASA
+623 KDISKA
-629 EYKVKEEKEKKK
+629 
-641 KEAEDAAKKIEEQE
+641 EQE
-655 NKSEEKEEEK
+655 RKEEK

>member
-1 MDAINN
+1 MDAIKN

-35 AKSANFDE
+35 TKKENFDE
-43 ETLNHI
+43 ETLNYI

-63 SYDEKRTY
+63 SNDEKRTY

-78 ENVEKYGSKL
+78 ENTEKYGTKI

-112 IDNIINPKK
+112 IDNIISPKK
-121 APVKVKV
+121 EPVKVKV

-144 SDNDKLERA
+144 CDNDKLERA

-168 ALIDSRKRG
+168 ALIDSRKKG

-213 KSEKERDKAI
+213 KSEKARDKEI

-236 EKNVSVKENRIEAKE
+236 KNNVSVNANKIEAK
-251 KEETPKMV
+251 KEEKNAIET
-259 KKEEVLEPVDKLDK
+259 KEEAVEPVDKLDK

-296 GTKLEDILNG
+296 GTKLEDILDG
-306 IINLRKN
+306 IIKLRKN
-313 GEEIACTRE
+313 GEDIACTRE

-337 ATILNSTLDKITNVR
+337 ANILNSTLDKIANVR
-352 KEEEKTEEKKTDA
+352 KEEEKTKKEPVNEEKIEDKNIDS
-365 NVELAIEL
+365 NIELAKEL
-373 ANNSEMLEAALVSKS
+373 ANNSEMLEAALISKA

-400 LVDAKKQGITLE
+400 LVDAKKQGINFE

-419 LISEYEKEGKI
+419 LILEYENEGKI
-430 TEECL
+430 TEEGL

-442 AKERLNREKGLA
+442 AKERLNREKGYA
-454 FSDKKIDELDNNN
+454 FANQDY
-467 NNKGFAFGGKN
+467 
-478 LDSLDNDEATI
+478 DSLDNNKGVAFAGKDI
-489 DDKKTSKEEDKKE
+489 DSLDDDKNASKEDDKKE
-502 QQGIKFPDFEEK
+502 QQGIKFSDLEEE
-514 DYENVAKNI
+514 DYENVVKNI

-545 MSKSKVKSIALK
+545 KSKSKAKSIALK

-564 LVMLGP
+564 FAMLGP

-591 FNPKTKIGKSV
+591 FNPKTKIGKSI
-602 KDTVIKVMG
+602 KDAVIKIMS

-623 KNIASA
+623 KDIS
-629 EYKVKEEKEKKK
+629 KV
-641 KEAEDAAKKIEEQE
+641 EQE
-655 NKSEEKEEEK
+655 RKEEK

>member
-1 MDAINN
+1 MDAIKN

-35 AKSANFDE
+35 TKSANFDE

-63 SYDEKRTY
+63 SNDEKRTY
-71 LSKLMLD
+71 LSKLMLNED
-78 ENVEKYGSKL
+78 TEKYGTKI

-112 IDNIINPKK
+112 IDNIISPKK
-121 APVKVKV
+121 EPVKVKV

-144 SDNDKLERA
+144 CDNDKLERA

-168 ALIDSRKRG
+168 ALIDSRKKG

-213 KSEKERDKAI
+213 KSEKARDKEI
-223 VKRVLDKINEENR
+223 VKRVLDKINEENK
-236 EKNVSVKENRIEAKE
+236 KNVPVQENMVEE
-251 KEETPKMV
+251 KQEEIKKT

-313 GEEIACTRE
+313 GEEIICTRE

-337 ATILNSTLDKITNVR
+337 ATILNSTLDKIANVR
-352 KEEEKTEEKKTDA
+352 KEEEKKKEIVNEEKTEDKNTDA
-365 NVELAIEL
+365 NIELAKEL
-373 ANNSEMLEAALVSKS
+373 ANNSEMLEAALISKA
-388 YKGVA
+388 YKGVT
-393 LESLVKA
+393 LELLVKA
-400 LVDAKKQGITLE
+400 LVDAKKQGISFE
-412 TNEAMNA
+412 ANEAMNA

-430 TEECL
+430 TEDTL

-442 AKERLNREKGLA
+442 AKERLNREKGYA
-454 FSDKKIDELDNNN
+454 FAGKDYDNLDNN
-467 NNKGFAFGGKN
+467 KGVAFAGKD
-478 LDSLDNDEATI
+478 LDSLDVEET
-489 DDKKTSKEEDKKE
+489 KKSETKEEDKKE
-502 QQGIKFPDFEEK
+502 QQGVKFSDLSEEDF
-514 DYENVAKNI
+514 KNAERNI
-523 NDAKD
+523 SDAKD
-528 SNVRKVEASEE
+528 SGVRIVEAAKE
-539 RIKKLK
+539 RIEKLK
-545 MSKSKVKSIALK
+545 KTKYKRISFALK
-557 SLIIVCG
+557 TLAIVLG
-564 LVMLGP
+564 LAMLGP

-576 IGSYNVFA
+576 IGSYNIFA
-584 ILIRQGK
+584 ILIRKGK
-591 FNPKTKIGKSV
+591 FNPKTKIGKSI

-623 KNIASA
+623 KDIEAA
-629 EYKVKEEKEKKK
+629 EYKVKEDKEKKK
-641 KEAEDAAKKIEEQE
+641 KEEQE

>member
-1 MDAINN
+1 MDAIKN

-35 AKSANFDE
+35 TKSANFDE

-63 SYDEKRTY
+63 SNDEKRTY

-78 ENVEKYGSKL
+78 ENTEKYGTKI
-88 VDSMSDAAVDKV
+88 VDSMSDVAVDKV

-112 IDNIINPKK
+112 IDNIISPKK
-121 APVKVKV
+121 EPVKVKV

-144 SDNDKLERA
+144 CDNDKLERA

-213 KSEKERDKAI
+213 KSEKARDKEI
-223 VKRVLDKINEENR
+223 VKRVLDKINEEN
-236 EKNVSVKENRIEAKE
+236 KKNNVSVKVNKIE
-251 KEETPKMV
+251 V
-259 KKEEVLEPVDKLDK
+259 KKEEKPAVATKEEAVEPVDKLDK

-296 GTKLEDILNG
+296 GTKLEDILDG
-306 IINLRKN
+306 IIKLRKN
-313 GEEIACTRE
+313 GEDIACTRE

-337 ATILNSTLDKITNVR
+337 SNILNSTLDKIANVR
-352 KEEEKTEEKKTDA
+352 KEEEKAKKEPVNEEKTEDKNIDS
-365 NVELAIEL
+365 NIELAKEL
-373 ANNSEMLEAALVSKS
+373 ANNSEMLEAALISKA

-400 LVDAKKQGITLE
+400 LVDAKKQGINFE

-430 TEECL
+430 TEEGL

-442 AKERLNREKGLA
+442 AKERLNREKGYA
-454 FSDKKIDELDNNN
+454 FANQDY
-467 NNKGFAFGGKN
+467 
-478 LDSLDNDEATI
+478 DSLDNNKGVAFAGKDI
-489 DDKKTSKEEDKKE
+489 DSLDDDKTASKEDDKKE
-502 QQGIKFPDFEEK
+502 QQGIKFSDLEEE
-514 DYENVAKNI
+514 DYENVVKNI

-545 MSKSKVKSIALK
+545 KSKSKAKSIALK

-564 LVMLGP
+564 FAMLGP

-591 FNPKTKIGKSV
+591 FNPKTKIGKSI
-602 KDTVIKVMG
+602 KDAVIKIMS

-623 KNIASA
+623 KDISKA
-629 EYKVKEEKEKKK
+629 
-641 KEAEDAAKKIEEQE
+641 EQE
-655 NKSEEKEEEK
+655 RKEEK

>member
-1 MDAINN
+1 MDAIKN

-35 AKSANFDE
+35 IKSANFDE

-63 SYDEKRTY
+63 SNDEKRIY

-78 ENVEKYGSKL
+78 EDTEKYGTKI

-112 IDNIINPKK
+112 IDNIISPKK
-121 APVKVKV
+121 EPVKVKV

-144 SDNDKLERA
+144 CDNDKLERA

-168 ALIDSRKRG
+168 ALIDSRKKG

-213 KSEKERDKAI
+213 KSEKARDKEI

-236 EKNVSVKENRIEAKE
+236 KNNVSVKVNKN
-251 KEETPKMV
+251 EE
-259 KKEEVLEPVDKLDK
+259 KKEEKNAVATKEEAVEPVDKLDK

-296 GTKLEDILNG
+296 GTKLEDILDG
-306 IINLRKN
+306 IIKLRKN
-313 GEEIACTRE
+313 GEDIACTRE

-337 ATILNSTLDKITNVR
+337 ANILNSTLDKIANVR
-352 KEEEKTEEKKTDA
+352 KEEEKAKKEPVNEEKTEDKNIDS
-365 NVELAIEL
+365 NIELAKEL
-373 ANNSEMLEAALVSKS
+373 ANNSEMLEAALISKA

-400 LVDAKKQGITLE
+400 LVDAKKQGINFE

-419 LISEYEKEGKI
+419 LISVYENEGKI
-430 TEECL
+430 TEEGL

-442 AKERLNREKGLA
+442 AKERLNREKGYA
-454 FSDKKIDELDNNN
+454 FANQDY
-467 NNKGFAFGGKN
+467 
-478 LDSLDNDEATI
+478 DSLDNNKGVAFAGKDI
-489 DDKKTSKEEDKKE
+489 DSLDDDKNASKEDDKKE
-502 QQGIKFPDFEEK
+502 QQGIKFSDLEEE
-514 DYENVAKNI
+514 DYENVVKNI

-545 MSKSKVKSIALK
+545 KSKSKAKSIALK

-564 LVMLGP
+564 FAMLGP

-591 FNPKTKIGKSV
+591 FNPKTKIGKSI
-602 KDTVIKVMG
+602 KDAVIKIMS

-623 KNIASA
+623 KDISKA
-629 EYKVKEEKEKKK
+629 
-641 KEAEDAAKKIEEQE
+641 EQE
-655 NKSEEKEEEK
+655 RKEEK